1 MTSLSGLSDE
11 RVEAGRMTHQ
21 EKKKKK
27 WEKKQRQPSKDTRLS
42 PKDNLNSKRA
52 SKCSREPEI
61 SAEWGSTKSC
71 DAVIH
76 SVEPRV
82 I

>member
-21 EKKKKK
+21 EKKKKEMGK
-27 WEKKQRQPSKDTRLS
+27 KKQRQPSKDTRLS

-52 SKCSREPEI
+52 SNAARRQKSLQN
-61 SAEWGSTKSC
+61 GSQLR
-71 DAVIH
+71 AVML
-76 SVEPRV
+76 
-82 I
+82 

>member
-21 EKKKKK
+21 EKKK
-27 WEKKQRQPSKDTRLS
+27 EMGKKQRQPSRDTRLS
-42 PKDNLNSKRA
+42 PKNNLNSKRA
-52 SKCSREPEI
+52 SKCSKEPEI

-76 SVEPRV
+76 SEEPRV